1 MTGGTLR
8 PTALVAEISKDL
20 VDRRLPETYT
30 LFQSRDIYAPWAV
43 LFSEIDSAQNP
54 SQDLLNLRAALLAS
68 FSRCRQN
75 TKLAE
80 FAVSMQKWEQ
90 RAFASMKE
98 RAETQIIECYNS
110 LMSLL
115 ESQPTAQSIP
125 WQSRLLA
132 SAHFLVHAADPH
144 TIRQGKR
151 LASGVTCVIHRV
163 FSLCPASAA
172 KMIVAACIDG
182 KWTAFDGQSVTLSQ
196 WSLQPK
202 MEELSYNNR
211 SDKRSYACQILQ
223 LLLLNNCLQRR
234 LTPLTYEE
242 SSGRPGREYLGQR
255 LLDSEGCASSP
266 AQQTNL
272 SLGEIE
278 LLSRYE
284 FGHKGAVVA
293 HSLSFSYVSAQNESS
308 YIQNML
314 VHVSCLADLA
324 DVLAEAKAKN
334 KLPLSV
340 AVDERKLLSEA
351 YSDGINHVINV
362 TDFDG
367 INSVLVY
374 NPRLLPGMK
383 SHCRISLQKLYNA
396 CVNLS

>member
-1 MTGGTLR
+1 MQGTVMTGSALR
-8 PTALVAEISKDL
+8 PTALVADPHKDT
-20 VDRRLPETYT
+20 VDRRIPETYT
-30 LFQSRDIYAPWAV
+30 LFQSREVYAPWAV
-43 LFSEIDSAQNP
+43 LFTEIDNAQNP
-54 SQDLLNLRAALLAS
+54 SDDLLNLRAALLAS
-68 FSRCRQN
+68 FSRCKQN

-90 RAFASMKE
+90 RAFTSMKE

-110 LMSLL
+110 LMNLL
-115 ESQPTAQSIP
+115 ESQPTKQSIP

-132 SAHFLVHAADPH
+132 SAHFMIHAADPH
-144 TIRQGKR
+144 TIRQGRR
-151 LASGVTCVIHRV
+151 LSSGVTCVIHRV

-182 KWTAFDGQSVTLSQ
+182 KWTAFDGQIIALSQ
-196 WSLQPK
+196 SSLQPK
-202 MEELSYNNR
+202 MEELSYNSR

-255 LLDSEGCASSP
+255 P

-272 SLGEIE
+272 SHGEIE

-314 VHVSCLADLA
+314 VHVSSLADLA
-324 DVLAEAKAKN
+324 EVLGEAKSKN

-351 YSDGINHVINV
+351 YCDGINHVINV

-396 CVNLS
+396 CVNVS